1 MQDPESEIVVD
12 EVVRG
17 AERLLRASDRPLRRI
32 VVRSGAVCV
41 ELEWPSA
48 AEAAIVA
55 AEPAPVEGAT
65 SLLYVRAPMVGTFYH
80 APEPGADP
88 FVRLGDL
95 IELGSQIGVLEAMK
109 IMNPVEAGVAGR
121 VTEVLVPDGTPV
133 EYEQPL
139 IVIEPAGV

>member
-1 MQDPESEIVVD
+1 MSDPESEIVVD

-17 AERLLRASDRPLRRI
+17 AERLLRASPRPLRRI
-32 VVRSGAVCV
+32 VVRSGAASV

-48 AEAAIVA
+48 PAATAQEDESVPAEDT
-55 AEPAPVEGAT
+55 T
-65 SLLYVRAPMVGTFYH
+65 SVLYVRAPMVGTFYH

-95 IELGSQIGVLEAMK
+95 IECGLQVGVLEAMK
-109 IMNPVEAGVAGR
+109 IMNPVEANVAGR
-121 VTEVLVPDGTPV
+121 VAEVLVPDGTQV

-139 IVIEPAGV
+139 LAIEPAST